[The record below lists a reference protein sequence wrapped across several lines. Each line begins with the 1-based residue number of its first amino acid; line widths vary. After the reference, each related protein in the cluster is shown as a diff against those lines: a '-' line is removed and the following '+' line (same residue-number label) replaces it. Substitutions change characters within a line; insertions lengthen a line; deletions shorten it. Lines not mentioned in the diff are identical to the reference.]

1 VQEER
6 VKMEEKESI
15 GGIIKKTVLPS
26 GPKSVAEPEK
36 ELRFTRAAQAPIFY
50 GVSVIFCAATMAL
63 FMFST
68 QDWGTDPP
76 LLEGWFW
83 LCLPGLILTFGFFRV
98 GLRCT
103 RHAYLILSPLG
114 IEIFP
119 FIKPEKNLQIIYWSE
134 VVGADFS
141 ADSKRMILHFNEE
154 KKSGV
159 VVSLMPIPAARR
171 GLLEKA
177 VLGVMV
183 KREG

>member
-1 VQEER
+1 
-6 VKMEEKESI
+6 MEEKESI
-15 GGIIKKTVLPS
+15 GKKIKKTVLPS

-63 FMFST
+63 FMFTT
-68 QDWGTDPP
+68 QDWGMGPP

-98 GLRCT
+98 GMRCT

-119 FIKPEKNLQIIYWSE
+119 FVKPEKNLQIIYWSE
-134 VVGADFS
+134 VAGAEFS
-141 ADSKRMILHFNEE
+141 VDSQRMTLHFNEE
-154 KKSGV
+154 RKSGV

-171 GLLEKA
+171 NLLERA
-177 VLGVMV
+177 VLGVMK
-183 KREG
+183 KRDGSNTKS

>member
-1 VQEER
+1 
-6 VKMEEKESI
+6 
-15 GGIIKKTVLPS
+15 
-26 GPKSVAEPEK
+26 
-36 ELRFTRAAQAPIFY
+36 
-50 GVSVIFCAATMAL
+50 MA
-63 FMFST
+63 
-68 QDWGTDPP
+68 
-76 LLEGWFW
+76 GWFW

-134 VVGADFS
+134 VVAADFS

-159 VVSLMPIPAARR
+159 VVSLSPIPLVRR
-171 GLLEKA
+171 HLLEEA
-177 VLGVMV
+177 VLGMMK
-183 KREG
+183 KRES